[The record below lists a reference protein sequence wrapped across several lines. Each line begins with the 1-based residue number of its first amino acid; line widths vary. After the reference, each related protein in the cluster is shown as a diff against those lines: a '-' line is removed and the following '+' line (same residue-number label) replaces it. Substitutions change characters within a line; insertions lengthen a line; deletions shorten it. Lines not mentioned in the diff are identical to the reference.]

1 MKRDFIFAYLSCGW
15 FTAVVEIADAFV
27 VDTTV
32 FSVVVVA
39 MVVVGAWVD
48 GPLNSNFLSFSSEND
63 QLVIFLSFSGTK
75 KRTKWGTPIYGHI

>member
-48 GPLNSNFLSFSSEND
+48 GPLNSNFLSFSSENG
-63 QLVIFLSFSGTK
+63 QLVIVLSFSGYFNQ
-75 KRTKWGTPIYGHI
+75 IFIDLSQS

>member
-32 FSVVVVA
+32 FAVVVVA

-48 GPLNSNFLSFSSEND
+48 GPLNSNFLSFSSENG
-63 QLVIFLSFSGTK
+63 QLVIFLSFSGYFNQ
-75 KRTKWGTPIYGHI
+75 IFIDLSQS